1 MAEQLLSTLSP
12 KNAGYARHMRVEL
25 TVLKTRNL
33 ARKGL
38 GRVASWR
45 LGDIV
50 ATLRVKVELGR
61 DKLSVVIGPLQSI

>member
-1 MAEQLLSTLSP
+1 
-12 KNAGYARHMRVEL
+12 MRVEL